1 MKCKNGYIMQ
11 YNIVGYGSLISHK
24 SLKETIYDRPFTPV
38 IVKGYKRIF
47 DLATGHGKNRDLLN
61 VIKSPAH
68 NFNGVLFSVNDAEL
82 VKLKEREDDYNL
94 AKTVAYDFVTGKELG
109 NCFITVD
116 VLVGIDHSGVFA
128 PEKGY
133 FILCREAAYHISE
146 EFGRYWDD
154 TTYNAKGE
162 KIADWLKL
170 HPEYAKLSKS

>member
-1 MKCKNGYIMQ
+1 MQ

-24 SLKETIYDRPFTPV
+24 SLKTTIYDKPFTPV

-47 DLATGHGKNRDLLN
+47 DLATAHGKNHDLLN
-61 VIKSPAH
+61 VTKSPAH

-82 VKLKEREDDYNL
+82 VKIKEREDDYNL
-94 AKTVAYDFVTGKELG
+94 VETVAYDFVTGKKLCK
-109 NCFITVD
+109 CFITVD
-116 VLVGIDHSGVFA
+116 VFVGIDHFGAFA

-146 EFGRYWDD
+146 DFGHYWDE

-162 KIADWLKL
+162 KISDWIKS
-170 HPEYAKLSKS
+170 HPKYARPSKG